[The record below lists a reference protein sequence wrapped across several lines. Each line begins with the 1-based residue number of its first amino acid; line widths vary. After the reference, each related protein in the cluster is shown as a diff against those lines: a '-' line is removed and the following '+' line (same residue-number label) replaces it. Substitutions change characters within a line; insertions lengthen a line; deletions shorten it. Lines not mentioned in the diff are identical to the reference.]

1 MDKEDIK
8 NIGQKVYKGC
18 GCMSIGIV
26 VSIIILCIIGSFI
39 DDEEPEDVL
48 SPCVQ
53 RQSWYRQNHRGAHR
67 GPHLQGP
74 GCIEEGT
81 HRRDRP
87 LRLGGQL
94 RGTDRNFGNAR
105 YARNVFEKT
114 IQQQA
119 NRLAGQTKL
128 SRKQLTELT
137 VEDLK
142 TGFDSKTNVGQ

>member
-39 DDEEPEDVL
+39 DDEEPEDV
-48 SPCVQ
+48 
-53 RQSWYRQNHRGAHR
+53 RQGGADGRQGQ
-67 GPHLQGP
+67 P
-74 GCIEEGT
+74 
-81 HRRDRP
+81 
-87 LRLGGQL
+87 GGQ
-94 RGTDRNFGNAR
+94 
-105 YARNVFEKT
+105 
-114 IQQQA
+114 
-119 NRLAGQTKL
+119 
-128 SRKQLTELT
+128 RKQLTELT

>member
-39 DDEEPEDVL
+39 DDEEPEESAKV
-48 SPCVQ
+48 
-53 RQSWYRQNHRGAHR
+53 
-67 GPHLQGP
+67 
-74 GCIEEGT
+74 E
-81 HRRDRP
+81 
-87 LRLGGQL
+87 
-94 RGTDRNFGNAR
+94 
-105 YARNVFEKT
+105 
-114 IQQQA
+114 
-119 NRLAGQTKL
+119 QTAAKDSL
-128 SRKQLTELT
+128 VVSRKQLTELT